1 MVWCRAGKSRVA
13 RSWPAALLA
22 AVPVLASVPPVS
34 AIQSPQ
40 ALNANPEP
48 VVVYLVRHAEKAED
62 GTDDPPLSLAGQIR
76 VRVLRQLLSDAG
88 LTHVYT
94 TDWKRTR
101 DTARPFAEALGVEPT
116 IYDPRQL
123 ELLAAT
129 IRDTPGTHFVAGHS
143 NTTPMLVAALGG
155 SPFGPI
161 DELEYDRLYI
171 VVINPGQPP
180 VTTLLRFGEPY
191 VEGSDFGLRAERGS
205 MRAPASR
212 QRN

>member
-1 MVWCRAGKSRVA
+1 MVWCRARKSRVV
-13 RSWPAALLA
+13 RRWSAALLA
-22 AVPVLASVPPVS
+22 AVPVLVALPPVS
-34 AIQSPQ
+34 ATQ
-40 ALNANPEP
+40 LPEARDDDPDP
-48 VVVYLVRHAEKAED
+48 VVVYLVRHAEKADD
-62 GTDDPPLSLAGQIR
+62 GTDDPPLTLAGQIR

-101 DTARPFAEALGVEPT
+101 DTARPFAEALGVEAA

-129 IRDTPGTHFVAGHS
+129 IRATPGTHFVSGHS
-143 NTTPMLVAALGG
+143 NTTPVLVAALGG
-155 SPFGPI
+155 NPFDPI
-161 DELEYDRLYI
+161 DDLEYDRLYI
-171 VVINPGQPP
+171 VVIHPGQPP

-205 MRAPASR
+205 VRPPSSR
-212 QRN
+212 RRN